1 MTLSILF
8 ITINKNTNTHIHTME
23 LSNTHTDAEPKLKQV
38 NIQLDENT
46 YNQLRLL
53 QRQDGITPGI
63 RLRNV
68 IKQMVL
74 NGRIETYR
82 G

>member
-1 MTLSILF
+1 
-8 ITINKNTNTHIHTME
+8 ME
-23 LSNTHTDAEPKLKQV
+23 LSNNNTNEPKLKQV
-38 NIQLDENT
+38 SVQLDEAT
-46 YNQLRLL
+46 INQLRLL
-53 QRQDGITPGI
+53 QKQDGITPGI

-68 IKQMVL
+68 IKQMVA